1 MNMNFPYMEVW
12 RNLVFWVMS
21 NAIFQKYFK
30 PKFPVLLH
38 IKEFFKVKSAIFL
51 QEMQICDPLLLMA
64 GLMQTNNVAKCLPLF
79 CSPDILKNTLKLII

>member
-1 MNMNFPYMEVW
+1 MEKSGILGHVKI
-12 RNLVFWVMS
+12 NT
-21 NAIFQKYFK
+21 IFQKYFK

-51 QEMQICDPLLLMA
+51 QEMQFCDLLLLIA

-79 CSPDILKNTLKLII
+79 CSPDILKNTPKGKVHKKSEKK